1 MIGSHHGRV
10 MTPLE
15 GPRDWLPPRKG
26 HDRDSHSQHS
36 PSEGVRP
43 EGDRGGAGDPCV
55 DFWALPLWLRG
66 QGPHGSLGGHV
77 LQAAPGYPG
86 DHMESVCEGNT
97 PLSVS
102 Y

>member
-1 MIGSHHGRV
+1 MIGSRHRRV